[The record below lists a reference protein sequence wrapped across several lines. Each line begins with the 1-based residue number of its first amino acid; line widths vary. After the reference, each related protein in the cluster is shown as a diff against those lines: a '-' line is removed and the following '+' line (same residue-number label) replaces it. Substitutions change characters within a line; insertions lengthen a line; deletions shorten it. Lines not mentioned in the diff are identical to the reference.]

1 MEQDMPRR
9 LMRFYRGKQAPPQ
22 QKDNPQEA
30 YNQNQEPGF
39 YSEESNEEENNYFEG
54 EKKVY
59 NDKRNA
65 LDKIPSMDYEDLDEK
80 NANEIRKYE
89 QKNAESQLALKEIEK
104 FKKENKRMPTKE
116 ETEKIAENLFT
127 QLKEN
132 PINYSGIKENEDNP
146 VSNQRLSPSQRRLE
160 RIAGKQEGN
169 IQNAANKTQNI
180 GQGLVQP
187 QMQQEQ
193 NINQDLNVK
202 DLFAEERSTKNKK
215 DDEFDL
221 GLDEEDDSSNSIAHE
236 GKGPES
242 IEDIEEIS
250 MDEGLESC
258 PNCKKSAD
266 KVIYCS
272 KCGFAFCKSCA
283 KKQGNES
290 FCPKC
295 SNKIKV

>member
-1 MEQDMPRR
+1 MPRR